1 MDDEPGAGPGGPV
14 FRDRRAGDPQDLAGE
29 VEAEA
34 GVPAVAPFEDPL
46 FLIGRDAGAVVLEH
60 QGELA
65 VVVFFAGEGDPGG
78 AVPGGV
84 LDQVVDDPGKER
96 VCVAGEPVDPGL
108 DRDPPAAEF
117 LDRFGDAVFDRHPG
131 GAVEPDVLVG
141 VRELDHVPDRAGV
154 GADPV
159 EVGLLLGGVGRLAG
173 EVQAAEEGGDL
184 VLDVVPGDGGEEVEP
199 GHRLPE
205 GLLVPVAGGD
215 VAEEDVEAGD
225 LAVLP
230 VGAEG
235 DVEVALAPLAV
246 RDAPAGPDGLAGEA
260 AGDLGGEPPVAF
272 GTETHRELPAEEVGD
287 RPADPVGEGLVRGG
301 DPLPGVQAG
310 HHHRDGVHD
319 PGEVPA
325 GEAEGLLG
333 PVVLGDVAERDGERG
348 PALEGDR
355 ADRERGPADA
365 AVGETDPDL
374 EPAGRPLGGD
384 PGEEAG
390 AVLGVGVVGEGG
402 GFAGPARDDPDELAR
417 LPVRVEHRARVRA
430 GDDERGRRCLDERP
444 ELFVGRGVI
453 RRGLVGPGPDSAAGD
468 ERGERKGAAVR
479 KEEVE
484 RNGQGSGEGGKSQA
498 AGGEGADRGR
508 DGTSSVLVDRGGAS
522 TIVFGWVLAT
532 LLYGPDRVPAHDAG
546 TCVAGFRSTRTGTVL
561 AGYSCL

>member
-1 MDDEPGAGPGGPV
+1 M
-14 FRDRRAGDPQDLAGE
+14 
-29 VEAEA
+29 
-34 GVPAVAPFEDPL
+34 APFEDPL
-46 FLIGRDAGAVVLEH
+46 FLIGRDARAVVLDH
-60 QGELA
+60 QGEPPA
-65 VVVFFAGEGDPGG
+65 VLFRGREGDPGG

-96 VCVAGEPVDPGL
+96 VRVAGEPVDPGL
-108 DRDPPAAEF
+108 DRDPPPAEF
-117 LDRFGDAVFDRHPG
+117 VDRFGDAVSDRHPG

-199 GHRLPE
+199 GHCLPE

-215 VAEEDVEAGD
+215 VAEEHVEAGD

-235 DVEVALAPLAV
+235 DVEMALASLAV
-246 RDAPAGPDGLAGEA
+246 RDAPAGPDGLAGET
-260 AGDLGGEPPVAF
+260 AGDLGGEPPVPF
-272 GTETHRELPAEEVGD
+272 GTEALGELPAEEVGD

-301 DPLPGVQAG
+301 DALPGVQAG

-325 GEAEGLLG
+325 GEAEGLFG
-333 PVVLGDVAERDGERG
+333 PAVLGDVAERDGERG
-348 PALEGDR
+348 PAPKGDR

-365 AVGETDPDL
+365 PVSQAELRL
-374 EPAGRPLGGD
+374 EAADHPFGGD

-390 AVLGVGVVGEGG
+390 AVLGVGVVLEGS
-402 GFAGPARDDPDELAR
+402 GFAGPDRDDTGELAR
-417 LPVRVEHRARVRA
+417 LPVRVEHLARVRA
-430 GDDERGRRCLDERP
+430 GDDERGRRALDQRQ
-444 ELFVGRGVI
+444 ELAVPVLLGCRGVI
-453 RRGLVGPGPDSAAGD
+453 RRGLAGPGPGGRAGD
-468 ERGERKGAAVR
+468 QAREREGSAGPRGE
-479 KEEVE
+479 EVDRE
-484 RNGQGSGEGGKSQA
+484 GQDSGEGDSGQA
-498 AGGEGADRGR
+498 AGEGGADGGR
-508 DGTSSVLVDRGGAS
+508 DGTSLVLVGRRGVS
-522 TIVFGWVLAT
+522 TIASGWVLEAP
-532 LLYGPDRVPAHDAG
+532 LADPGRPVS
-546 TCVAGFRSTRTGTVL
+546 VARARYRRL
-561 AGYSCL
+561 RR